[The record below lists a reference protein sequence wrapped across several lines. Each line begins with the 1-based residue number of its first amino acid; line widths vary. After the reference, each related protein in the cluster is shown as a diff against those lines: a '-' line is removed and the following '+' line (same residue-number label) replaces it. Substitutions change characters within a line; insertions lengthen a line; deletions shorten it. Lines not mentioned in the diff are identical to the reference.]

1 MFGRSCHVDN
11 LPQSGAQYG
20 STLSDHQPAHSL
32 QSTLLLVHWSYIC
45 TSTSAELSTGIM
57 SLQQAQAEGLCLK
70 YPEPLG
76 PHPQITQE
84 AAVHM
89 LQRAIQ
95 LSQHTPFA
103 WGYIDKPT
111 GTCEVAHIPGSCAL
125 TVAEGTAFLIFQTPQ
140 LPFPIDGLIYQDR
153 EQRYNIPVGT
163 TRVSVYH
170 ASDTFTFFEL
180 RACRRN
186 SK

>member
-1 MFGRSCHVDN
+1 
-11 LPQSGAQYG
+11 
-20 STLSDHQPAHSL
+20 
-32 QSTLLLVHWSYIC
+32 
-45 TSTSAELSTGIM
+45 M

-103 WGYIDKPT
+103 WGYIDKPL
-111 GTCEVAHIPGSCAL
+111 GTWKSRVFPVVARLIIVLGTYLSEGS
-125 TVAEGTAFLIFQTPQ
+125 TFLIFQTAQ
-140 LPFPIDGLIYQDR
+140 LPFPVDGLVYQDR
-153 EQRYNIPVGT
+153 EQRYSIPAGSG
-163 TRVSVYH
+163 RVSH
-170 ASDTFTFFEL
+170 RASCSCSS
-180 RACRRN
+180 RA
-186 SK
+186 SPGSSVGSTG